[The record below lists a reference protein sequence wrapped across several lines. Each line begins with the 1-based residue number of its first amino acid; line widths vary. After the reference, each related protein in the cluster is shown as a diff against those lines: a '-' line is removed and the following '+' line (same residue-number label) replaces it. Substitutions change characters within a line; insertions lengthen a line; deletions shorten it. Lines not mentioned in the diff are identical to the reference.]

1 MRDFTTEHVRWYTV
15 PVGPQTGT
23 MVTFAPGDSGAA
35 QCIAGKP
42 GQSAQALE
50 GSSSAALQCARQLL
64 CEHHTMVYGTRVLG
78 NVCYWARKY
87 GCKRIR
93 Y

>member
-1 MRDFTTEHVRWYTV
+1 MRDFATEHVRWYTV

-50 GSSSAALQCARQLL
+50 GSSSAALQYARQLL
-64 CEHHTMVYGTRVLG
+64 CEHHIWYTCTG
-78 NVCYWARKY
+78 
-87 GCKRIR
+87 
-93 Y
+93 